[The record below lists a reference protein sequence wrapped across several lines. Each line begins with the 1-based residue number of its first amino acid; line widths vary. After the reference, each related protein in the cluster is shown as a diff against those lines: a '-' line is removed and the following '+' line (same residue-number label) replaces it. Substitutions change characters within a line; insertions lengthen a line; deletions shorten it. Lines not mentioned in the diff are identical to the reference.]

1 MTDLL
6 KSQLEAI
13 GDILEPASSEIIKYN
28 KNIAAT
34 LGNVVKSNYDMLKTV
49 NKKLE
54 ELEAQVNFYKVD
66 SKSSVRSSEAQYGS
80 LKQTNNVF
88 TSHDTECKAIFF
100 YKSHFKNP
108 LKNPT
113 SYLVEAGI

>member
-54 ELEAQVNFYKVD
+54 ELYAQVNSKYKVD
-66 SKSSVRSSEAQYGS
+66 SKCSVRSS
-80 LKQTNNVF
+80 VW
-88 TSHDTECKAIFF
+88 AI
-100 YKSHFKNP
+100 
-108 LKNPT
+108 
-113 SYLVEAGI
+113 

>member
-66 SKSSVRSSEAQYGS
+66 SKCSVRSSEAQYG
-80 LKQTNNVF
+80 VI
-88 TSHDTECKAIFF
+88 KA
-100 YKSHFKNP
+100 HQ
-108 LKNPT
+108 
-113 SYLVEAGI
+113 

>member
-54 ELEAQVNFYKVD
+54 ELYAQVNSKYKVD
-66 SKSSVRSSEAQYGS
+66 SKCSVRSSEAQYGTF
-80 LKQTNNVF
+80 KRVKNVRAVIW
-88 TSHDTECKAIFF
+88 SVNLQACK
-100 YKSHFKNP
+100 
-108 LKNPT
+108 
-113 SYLVEAGI
+113 G

>member
-1 MTDLL
+1 MFQNYWIRFAKLQRKLVSLSEVTDLL

-54 ELEAQVNFYKVD
+54 ELYAQVNSKYKVD
-66 SKSSVRSSEAQYGS
+66 SKCSVRSSEAQYY
-80 LKQTNNVF
+80 
-88 TSHDTECKAIFF
+88 SHI
-100 YKSHFKNP
+100 
-108 LKNPT
+108 
-113 SYLVEAGI
+113 G